1 MTFWLDTISRFLDRA
16 SIYVFL
22 PVMTIIMLMEVIGR
36 YVFNSPFIWSLEAVN
51 HLLIIVLLLGIPE
64 CTRKDGHIRMDLLNQ
79 RMPASARRAV
89 EALYALIGIMVFV
102 LIAKKAGAEIGYLK
116 SIPVT
121 TEFLGLPI
129 WLYYTGIVLL
139 SVLMIL
145 MFAVRLIRAVRARTW
160 NAEAAH

>member
-1 MTFWLDTISRFLDRA
+1 VTFWLDTISRFLDRA

-160 NAEAAH
+160 NAEAAR

>member
-1 MTFWLDTISRFLDRA
+1 VSIWLNRVSFALDRA
-16 SIYVFL
+16 SVYVFL
-22 PVMTIIMLMEVIGR
+22 PVMTVIMLIEVIGR

-64 CTRKDGHIRMDLLNQ
+64 CTRTNGHIRMDLLN
-79 RMPASARRAV
+79 RLMPAWARRAV
-89 EALYALIGIMVFV
+89 EALYALIGIAVFA

-129 WLYYTGIVLL
+129 WLYYTGIMIL
-139 SVLMIL
+139 SALMVL
-145 MFAVRLIRAVRARTW
+145 MFASRLVRAVRAPTW
-160 NAEAAH
+160 DAETSR